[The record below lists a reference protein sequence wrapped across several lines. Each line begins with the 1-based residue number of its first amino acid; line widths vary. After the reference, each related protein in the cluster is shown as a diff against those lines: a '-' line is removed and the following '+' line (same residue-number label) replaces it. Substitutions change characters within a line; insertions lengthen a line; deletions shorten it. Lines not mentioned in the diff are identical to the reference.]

1 MIGTKKYASALIGMM
16 TFFALVPVT
25 SIQAALDCD
34 VSNQLELDW
43 DDAGR
48 DWPDP
53 TGTTTAYSPT
63 LSHSENV
70 GGIDFNFAISSDQ
83 SNADLIWSLGI
94 ISGSLATP
102 NDTDNIVGP
111 GDLDGDGAPDQGL
124 AVAVNPNVNG
134 STTTPL
140 DMDVIL
146 TTTISEPVS
155 GFEFTISDVDYSLAA
170 QVRQDQVTIVGTY
183 QGATVTPTLTA
194 VSTDPTFTIS
204 GNTATAIPLD
214 NRDASS
220 NFPTVGDLPAE
231 NGLLL
236 VTFDQPIDSFTITY
250 ADADETTA
258 DGDLGGTRGISL
270 LNDFAFCP
278 APDLAISKSDDPNT
292 EYTPGTP
299 FTYTINASNPGSGSA
314 NGTVVADDLPTWATN
329 VTWTCS
335 ASGGAVCPA
344 ASGSGDINE
353 TIATFPAGGSVVY
366 TVTGT
371 YSADMAD
378 YP

>member
-1 MIGTKKYASALIGMM
+1 MIQTKKYASALIGLV
-16 TFFALVPVT
+16 TFFALIPV
-25 SIQAALDCD
+25 SSVQAALDCD

-53 TGTTTAYSPT
+53 TGTTTAYVPT
-63 LSHSENV
+63 LNHTENV
-70 GGIDFNFAISSDQ
+70 GGIDFDFAFSSDQ
-83 SNADLIWSLGI
+83 SNADFVWSLGI

-102 NDTDNIVGP
+102 NDTNNVVGP
-111 GDLDGDGAPDQGL
+111 GDLDNDGTPDQGL

-134 STTTPL
+134 STTSPL
-140 DMDVIL
+140 NMDVIL

-155 GFEFTISDVDYSLAA
+155 GFEFTVSDVDYSPAA
-170 QVRQDQVTIVGTY
+170 QVRQDEVTITGTY
-183 QGATVTPTLTA
+183 QGNTVLPTLTA
-194 VSTDPTFTIS
+194 VSLDPTFTIS
-204 GNTATAIPLD
+204 GNTATAIVLD
-214 NRDASS
+214 NRDANS
-220 NFPTVGDLPAE
+220 NFPGSGDLPAE

-236 VTFDQPIDSFTITY
+236 VTFDQPIDSFTIVY

-258 DGDLGGTRGISL
+258 DGDVGGTRGISIM
-270 LNDFAFCP
+270 NDFAFCP
-278 APDLAISKSDDPNT
+278 SPDLVITKSDDPNT

-299 FTYTINASNPGSGSA
+299 FTYTVVASNTGSGSA

-335 ASGGAVCPA
+335 ALGGAVCPS

-353 TIATFPAGGSVVY
+353 TIATFPNGGSVTY
-366 TVTGT
+366 TITGI